1 MAKTGDLREALA
13 ALQKG
18 DWQAAHAIVQADEDS
33 RLACWAHGIVHLMEG
48 DAANARYWYRKA
60 GRPFGEDVA
69 AEVATLSEALKSR
82 KG

>member
-1 MAKTGDLREALA
+1 
-13 ALQKG
+13 
-18 DWQAAHAIVQADEDS
+18 
-33 RLACWAHGIVHLMEG
+33 MEG
-48 DAANARYWYRKA
+48 DPANARYWYRKA